1 MTTKLLCL
9 YTIICLMTACNGPQK
24 KLLEKQLADKS
35 DQIDQ
40 LEEQLEHLQVSNENL
55 LDRMEDLSIINKSD
69 AESIRGS
76 ISTLNKQFDYIDKLS
91 DEIER
96 KDSIN
101 EMLAQNL
108 KRSLYDID
116 DSDVEIIV
124 KGSAVMVSL
133 SDKMLF
139 RTASAQVNQKAYNVL
154 QKVAQIINDNEDVDI
169 LIEGHTDN
177 VPIANNNHKDN
188 WDLSVNRATAVARVL
203 QNKFDVDPAK
213 MTAAGRA
220 EYIPKTDN
228 ESSKGRSQ
236 NRRTEII
243 ITPKLDQFFKLLE
256 SPELIG

>member
-1 MTTKLLCL
+1 MSS
-9 YTIICLMTACNGPQK
+9 CNGPQK
-24 KLLEKQLADKS
+24 KLLEKQLLEKS

-40 LEEQLEHLQVSNENL
+40 LEEQLEHLQVSNESL

-76 ISTLNKQFDYIDKLS
+76 ITTLNKQFDYIDKLS

-139 RTASAQVNQKAYNVL
+139 RTASAQVNQKAYDVL

-177 VPIANNNHKDN
+177 VPIANNQHKDN

-203 QNKFDVDPAK
+203 QTTFDVDPAK

-228 ESSKGRSQ
+228 ESSRGRSQ

-243 ITPKLDQFFKLLE
+243 ITPKLDQFFRLLE

>member
-1 MTTKLLCL
+1 MTTKLLSLCSL
-9 YTIICLMTACNGPQK
+9 ICLMSSCNGPQK
-24 KLLEKQLADKS
+24 KLLEKQLLEKS

-40 LEEQLEHLQVSNENL
+40 LEEQLEHLQVSNESL

-76 ISTLNKQFDYIDKLS
+76 ITTLNKQFDYIDKLS

-139 RTASAQVNQKAYNVL
+139 RTASAQVNQKAYDVL

-177 VPIANNNHKDN
+177 VPIANNQHKDN

-203 QNKFDVDPAK
+203 QTTFDVDPAK

-228 ESSKGRSQ
+228 ESSRGRSQ

-243 ITPKLDQFFKLLE
+243 ITPKLDQFFRLLE